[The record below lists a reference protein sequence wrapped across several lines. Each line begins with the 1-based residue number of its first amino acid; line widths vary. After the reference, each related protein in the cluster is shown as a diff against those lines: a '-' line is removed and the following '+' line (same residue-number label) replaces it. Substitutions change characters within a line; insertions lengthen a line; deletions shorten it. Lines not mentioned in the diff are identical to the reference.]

1 MKKQIYVL
9 IDDKKKHDGAKTYYE
24 YNEEL
29 FQGMN
34 KEGWGVYFAVNDFGE
49 NPRQDQYCQKLR
61 YVYGDLD
68 IAKSG
73 DNQTREEKDRKK
85 QIVIDALIKK
95 CPPSLIIGTSNG
107 IQPLWKLKDGD
118 PSRKA
123 EYVNAIKGVIEWS
136 KDYGCKAD
144 KIYDMA
150 RILRNPGFLHMKEEP
165 YMCKVIYTSDKKYTI
180 AELIENF
187 PYVDDTP
194 VYVAPTV
201 EAHLSPIDIAM
212 NKIDIKEIVVN
223 AYQQTGRTAEFDR
236 QGRLI
241 LDGRLTGTFQGK
253 KDSRDYISSSSH
265 EPIKGN
271 RITVVADIL
280 GINNKE
286 ARKWILK
293 EYNIN
298 WQQETAKQ
306 VVFKPTIPTKDYKL
320 RYTWGTQNLDDN
332 FAIIKRKSFIVLAAK
347 RGSGKTTF
355 AFDMACKNAR
365 LGHRVLFISLEMEKD
380 HIKEDFARRRAGI
393 TIPEERDYKIPNSKK
408 VYYEEKVKEIDNIET
423 LLFSG
428 IQRGSDIS
436 WDGIK
441 LLIAEHKDLDLVF
454 IDNLDLIDK
463 NEGEKDDWDKQKRI
477 VKSIM
482 NFTSDQQVPIV
493 LIHHYRK
500 SPAGQKGGGMDE
512 LSGSGK
518 IADSADYIVKI
529 SRSSDTEALYPENL
543 RSSVYLQKARG
554 YNESMQD
561 VFFIKGTFVDD
572 APAENNPAIITLN
585 KAFPDKGV
593 EIRKPYKEDSDRE
606 EDITETTLP
615 F

>member
-1 MKKQIYVL
+1 MKNIYVL

-24 YNEEL
+24 YKEDVFKKAN
-29 FQGMN
+29 Q
-34 KEGWGVYFAVNDFGE
+34 EGWGVYFAVNDFGG
-49 NPRQDQYCQKLR
+49 NPRQDKYCEKLR

-68 IAKSG
+68 IAKAG
-73 DNQTREEKDRKK
+73 DGQSREDKENKK
-85 QIVIDALIKK
+85 GIVINALIEK
-95 CPPSLIIGTSNG
+95 CKPTKIIQTSNG
-107 IQPLWKLKDGD
+107 IQPLWELTDGD
-118 PSRKA
+118 PARKD
-123 EYVNAIKGVIEWS
+123 EYVKAIKGVIEWS
-136 KDYGCKAD
+136 KGYGCMAD
-144 KIYDMA
+144 KIYDIA
-150 RILRNPGFLHMKEEP
+150 RILRNPGFFHMKEEP
-165 YMCKVIYTSDKKYTI
+165 YMCDIVYKSNAKYTI
-180 AELIENF
+180 EELIENF
-187 PYVDDTP
+187 PYTDEEP
-194 VYVAPTV
+194 VYVAPTEEV
-201 EAHLSPIDIAM
+201 KLSPVDLAM
-212 NKIDIKEIVVN
+212 NNIDIKEIVVK

-271 RITVVADIL
+271 RITVVADVL

-286 ARKWILK
+286 ARQWILK
-293 EYNIN
+293 EFNIN
-298 WQQETAKQ
+298 WQEEQAKQ
-306 VVFKPTIPTKDYKL
+306 VVHKTVIPTKDYKL
-320 RYTWGTQNLDDN
+320 RYTWGTKNLDDN
-332 FAIIKRKSFIVLAAK
+332 FAIIKRKTFLVLAAK

-355 AFDMACKNAR
+355 AFDMACKNAK
-365 LGHRVLFISLEMEKD
+365 LGHRVLFISLEMEKE

-393 TIPEERDYKIPNSKK
+393 TIPEERDYNIPNSKK
-408 VYYEEKVKEIDNIET
+408 IFYEQKIKEIEDIKT
-423 LLFSG
+423 LFFSG
-428 IQRGSDIS
+428 IQRGSEIS
-436 WDGIK
+436 WDGVK

-463 NEGEKDDWDKQKRI
+463 NEGERDDWDKQKRI

-482 NFTSDQQVPIV
+482 NFTADQQVPIV

-529 SRSSDTEALYPENL
+529 SRSNDPEAIYPENL
-543 RSSVYLQKARG
+543 CTHLYLQKARG

-561 VFFIKGTFVDD
+561 VYFIGGTFRDD
-572 APAENNPAIITLN
+572 APEEFNEGMKELN
-585 KAFPDKGV
+585 KFFPDKKV
-593 EIRKPYKEDSDRE
+593 EITKPYKEDNDDVNE
-606 EDITETTLP
+606 HKLP